1 MRTVTVLFC
10 ILMAV
15 SGCNVTTQATGMG
28 MYQSQA
34 VKIEVVDSPAN
45 GGIVS
50 WLQSEV
56 FFNSVSVAEI
66 VWRPRDIEAGKIGT
80 GVLADQ
86 YMRWYGTYR
95 GEELRVDRV
104 TDMTSIVSRP
114 IIKYEIYTNDQL
126 MGVVVAPI

>member
-15 SGCNVTTQATGMG
+15 SGCNPTTQATGMG

-50 WLQSEV
+50 RLQSEV

-66 VWRPRDIEAGKIGT
+66 VWDTRKLEYGKIGT

-86 YMRWYGTYR
+86 YIRWFGTYR
-95 GEELRVDRV
+95 GKELRVDRV
-104 TDMTSIVSRP
+104 FDMTSIVSRP
-114 IIKYEIYTNDQL
+114 IIKYEIYADGQL
-126 MGVVVAPI
+126 MGVVVAPV

>member
-15 SGCNVTTQATGMG
+15 SGCNPTTQATGMG

-50 WLQSEV
+50 RLQSEV

-66 VWRPRDIEAGKIGT
+66 VWDPRKLEYGKIGT
-80 GVLADQ
+80 GGLADQ
-86 YMRWYGTYR
+86 YIRWFGTYR
-95 GEELRVDRV
+95 GKELRVDRV
-104 TDMTSIVSRP
+104 MDMTSIVSRP
-114 IIKYEIYTNDQL
+114 IIKYEIYADGQL
-126 MGVVVAPI
+126 MGVVVAPF